1 MKEITINQLATIKS
15 LVQNLDNSVY
25 GTCLPKLSGASI
37 GQHIRH
43 IIEFYKCLLQGVS
56 SSEINYDLRTRD
68 KELEINGSRAVKELE
83 DIIQTVTKFSS
94 DTSLILVVN
103 HTLNENS
110 KTRIHTTLFRE
121 LAYNLDHCVH
131 HQALIK
137 IALSELV
144 PDLEID
150 ESFGYAPATIR
161 HRKLTC
167 VQ

>member
-43 IIEFYKCLLQGVS
+43 IIEFYQCLLNGIS

-68 KELEINGSRAVKELE
+68 KELEISREKAMKELE
-83 DIIQTVTKFSS
+83 HIIETVARFSN
-94 DTSLILVVN
+94 DTSLKLVVN
-103 HTLNENS
+103 YTMNENS
-110 KTRIHTTLFRE
+110 KTIINTTLFRE

-137 IALSELV
+137 IALLELA
-144 PDLEID
+144 PDFKMD

-161 HRKLTC
+161 HKNLTC
-167 VQ
+167 AQ